1 MHSLL
6 ALGLGILLV
15 SLIPGLAI
23 WWLGLLLMVIGVG
36 WDMTRKS

>member
-1 MHSLL
+1 MHSLF

-23 WWLGLLLMVIGVG
+23 WWFGLLLMVIGVG